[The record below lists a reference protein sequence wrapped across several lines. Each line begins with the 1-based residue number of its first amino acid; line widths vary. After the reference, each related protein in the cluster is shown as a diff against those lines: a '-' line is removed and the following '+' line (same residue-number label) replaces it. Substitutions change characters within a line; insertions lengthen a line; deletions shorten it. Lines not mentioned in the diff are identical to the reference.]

1 MPATLP
7 KTKTY
12 RVATLA
18 ARYIKPQIGVGPDGQ
33 EVVVQTTAVGRF
45 GEEIELTDAEAKRL
59 EDLGPL
65 NPDGSRRPAVKP
77 KDEPLT
83 YDEMTDKQLDALIS
97 DRGITVS
104 GSGANGEALTVD
116 KVNALNTYDQ
126 GQGSS
131 L

>member
-1 MPATLP
+1 MAASGE
-7 KTKTY
+7 Y
-12 RVATLA
+12 RVVFSAAT
-18 ARYIKPQIGVGPDGQ
+18 YIDPVEGLGPDGQ
-33 EVVVQTTAVGRF
+33 PTTLQVYKVGRQ
-45 GEEIELTDAEAKRL
+45 GETIELT
-59 EDLGPL
+59 GPL